1 MEWSVTDHSPSTS
14 VRPWRSSLATVCGV
28 HHKVNEDSTIELP
41 DAGVF
46 AIADGMGGH
55 SDGALASQSIIEIIR
70 RVGFINASL
79 DAKVADIEAALHSVN
94 AALRQEAVS
103 RSSDIIGSTVA
114 VLVLDEHYAV
124 CIWSGDSRIYLRR
137 SGHLYQLTVDH
148 SLDGDDDTL
157 TQHGILIHAVGSAN
171 VLVLDRIVTAVEA
184 EDIFLVCSDGVTKS
198 LVDEDLNALLAD
210 AITEGSADR
219 IVAEAVARGATDD
232 VSAITVCCVGAGS

>member
-1 MEWSVTDHSPSTS
+1 
-14 VRPWRSSLATVCGV
+14 LATVCGV
-28 HHKVNEDSTIELP
+28 RHKANEDSAIELT

-94 AALRQEAVS
+94 AALRQEATS

-148 SLDGDDDTL
+148 SLHADENTL
-157 TQHGILIHAVGSAN
+157 TQTGDLIHAVGSAD
-171 VLVLDRIVTAVEA
+171 VLVLDRIVTGIEVD
-184 EDIFLVCSDGVTKS
+184 DIFLVCSDGVTKT
-198 LVDEDLNALLAD
+198 LPDEDLNALLAEV
-210 AITEGSADR
+210 AEGSAER
-219 IVAEAVARGATDD
+219 IVAKAVARGATDD
-232 VSAITVCCVGAGS
+232 VSAITVRCVGAVS